1 MTKKPSVIL
10 VNIKRLK
17 DWYVAT
23 SPDLQGLH
31 VADSDIKVV
40 IKEIP
45 EVIKSLYRVKYEV
58 EVDVEEASTESEEV
72 FPLRYTTTA
81 KKAA

>member
-1 MTKKPSVIL
+1 MTEKKAVIL

-23 SPDLQGLH
+23 SPDLKGLH
-31 VADSDIKVV
+31 VADPDMSLV

-45 EVIKSLYRVKYEV
+45 EVIKSIYRVKHNQ
-58 EVDVEEASTESEEV
+58 EVDVEEAATESEEV
-72 FPLRYTTTA
+72 FPLRYTATA
-81 KKAA
+81 KEAA